1 MRAAVLCALGALA
14 LSACTMG
21 PDFVPP
27 AVDAPESFGPEPKD
41 APSRTTGAEPDP
53 QWWRC
58 FRDPLLTSL
67 EKRLA
72 AQNLDL
78 KTAAERV
85 EQAGAERAIIASQG
99 LPHLEAQSTNVHE
112 RLSQNGLAS
121 LAAPAPGAPL
131 TFAVLQQGL
140 NASWELDLFGRVR
153 RAVEAQDATM
163 LAAIENR
170 RGIAVIAL
178 AELAQSYVALRGTQ
192 AQLAIVERNL
202 RVAEDDIRIVESR
215 FVNGV
220 TTTLDL
226 AQARSQ
232 RESIAEMLPV
242 LRTRQAEL
250 INMIGLL
257 LGLEPRALEGELRT
271 PKALP
276 APPRRI
282 GVGLPSTLL
291 ERRPDIREAEAR
303 LHAALAEIGEAE
315 AEFYPD
321 VNLVGDFNVQS
332 LTLKKL
338 FRASSTQW
346 ILGPTVTLPIFQG
359 GRLTGNLALK
369 ESRHREAAIEFQKTL
384 LRAWKEVD
392 DAQTAYAQAQ
402 KRRTAAMRAAE
413 QDRIALGVSRERY
426 QEGLVDFL
434 NVNASL
440 AQLLRSENDLVE
452 SEVEMASQLV
462 KLYRALGGGWEIAE

>member
-1 MRAAVLCALGALA
+1 MLCVAVGALV
-14 LSACTMG
+14 LSACTVG

-27 AVDAPESFGPEPKD
+27 AVNAPESFGPEPRD
-41 APSRTTGAEPDP
+41 VASRAIGAEPDP

-58 FRDPLLTSL
+58 FRDGELTSL

-72 AQNLDL
+72 EQNLDL

-99 LPHLEAQSTNVHE
+99 LPHLEAQSTDVHE
-112 RLSQNGLAS
+112 RLSQHGVAA

-153 RAVEAQDATM
+153 RAVEAQDAAT

-178 AELAQSYVALRGTQ
+178 AELARNYVALRGTQ

-232 RESIAEMLPV
+232 RESIAEMLPM
-242 LRTRQAEL
+242 LRTREAEL
-250 INMIGLL
+250 INTIGLL

-271 PKALP
+271 PKPLP

-332 LTLKKL
+332 LTLKNL

-346 ILGPTVTLPIFQG
+346 TLGPTVTLPIFQG
-359 GRLTGNLALK
+359 GRLSGNLALK

-384 LRAWKEVD
+384 LRAWMEVD
-392 DAQTAYAQAQ
+392 DALTAYAQAQ
-402 KRRTAAMRAAE
+402 KRRAAAMRAVE

-434 NVNASL
+434 NVNTSL

>member
-1 MRAAVLCALGALA
+1 MRAVAFCALTALT
-14 LSACTMG
+14 LSACTVG
-21 PDFVPP
+21 PDFV
-27 AVDAPESFGPEPKD
+27 APVVQAPQSFGPEPRD
-41 APSRTTGAEPDP
+41 VPSRTTSAEPDP

-58 FRDPLLTSL
+58 FRDDELTSL

-85 EQAGAERAIIASQG
+85 EQAGAERTVVASQG
-99 LPHLEAQSTNVHE
+99 LPHLEAQSTDVHE
-112 RLSQNGLAS
+112 RLSENGIFSRAV
-121 LAAPAPGAPL
+121 AAPGAPL

-140 NASWELDLFGRVR
+140 NASWELDLFGKVR
-153 RAVEAQDATM
+153 RAVEAQDATT

-170 RGIAVIAL
+170 RGIAISAL
-178 AELAQSYVALRGTQ
+178 AELAQNYVALRGTQ
-192 AQLAIVERNL
+192 AGLAIVERNL
-202 RVAEDDIRIVESR
+202 RVAEDNIRIVESR
-215 FVNGV
+215 FANGV

-232 RESIAEMLPV
+232 RESIAEVLPV
-242 LRTRQAEL
+242 LRTREAEV
-250 INMIGLL
+250 INAIGLL
-257 LGLEPRALEGELRT
+257 LGLEPRALEGELRR
-271 PKALP
+271 PKAIP
-276 APPRRI
+276 APPRQI
-282 GVGLPSTLL
+282 AVGLPSTLL
-291 ERRPDIREAEAR
+291 QRRPDIGEAEAR

-346 ILGPTVTLPIFQG
+346 MLGPTVTLPIFQG

-392 DAQTAYAQAQ
+392 DAMTAYAQAQ
-402 KRRTAAMRAAE
+402 KRRAAAARAAG

-426 QEGLVDFL
+426 QQGLVDFL

-440 AQLLRSENDLVE
+440 TQLLRSENDLVE